1 MILHIKN
8 MLSSRCKTIVRKELQ
23 TLGFDSHCEELG
35 TVYVSAN
42 INCQKLKLLQLRLQ
56 LAGLDLVVDKKTTVS
71 NQIKDHIKEI
81 LGLQEDYSESTVT
94 SYLRKKMNMDNPTLA
109 KAFSERNKLTMKQY
123 IISERVKRV
132 KEMILNHRDNLSDI
146 SSKLHYSSTA
156 HLCNE
161 FKRVTGFTPK
171 IFRNNHFSSSFI

>member
-8 MLSSRCKTIVRKELQ
+8 MLSSRCKTIVSQEL
-23 TLGFDSHCEELG
+23 TALGYDSQCEELG
-35 TVYVSAN
+35 TVNVSTN
-42 INCQKLKLLQLRLQ
+42 LSSEKWKILQHRLQ
-56 LAGLDLVVDKKTTVS
+56 LAGLDLVDDKKNLVS

-81 LGLQEDYSESTVT
+81 LGSQEDYSESTVT
-94 SYLRKKMNMDNPTLA
+94 SYLRKKMDMDYPTLS
-109 KAFSERNKLTMKQY
+109 KAFSERNKLTLKQY

-132 KEMILNHRDNLSDI
+132 KEMIRSHQDNLSDI
-146 SSKLHYSSTA
+146 SRKLHYSSTA

-171 IFRNNHFSSSFI
+171 IFRNNL

>member
-1 MILHIKN
+1 
-8 MLSSRCKTIVRKELQ
+8 VQQELQ
-23 TLGFDSHCEELG
+23 KLGYDSHCEELG

-42 INCQKLKLLQLRLQ
+42 VNSQKRKLLQLRLQ
-56 LAGLDLVVDKKTTVS
+56 LAGLDLVDDKKTCVS
-71 NQIKDHIKEI
+71 NQIKGFIKEV
-81 LGLQEDYSESTVT
+81 LGSQEDYSESTVS

-171 IFRNNHFSSSFI
+171 IFRNNHFNSSII